1 MPKENQSAE
10 CGTPTIIDLLDVEDD
25 KRAEGAVPAAEED
38 KRKSDAAKRLSWKEA
53 MADARSRMDV
63 LQEEV
68 TAAKRWRR

>member
-1 MPKENQSAE
+1 M
-10 CGTPTIIDLLDVEDD
+10 
-25 KRAEGAVPAAEED
+25 PAAEED